1 MSTVCGTT
9 RFEYGDRV
17 KYVDG
22 GIRHELGLGTVLC
35 TDTFAPSEYMVQ
47 WDDGE
52 RDSYRVSQL
61 ILVQEAMS
69 SYAPAN
75 HRRI

>member
-1 MSTVCGTT
+1 MSILCVDT

-22 GIRHELGLGTVLC
+22 GIRHELGLGTVLGP
-35 TDTFAPSEYMVQ
+35 DPFAPLEYIVQ

-52 RDSYRVSQL
+52 RDSYRISQL
-61 ILVQEAMS
+61 ILVQEAMTV
-69 SYAPAN
+69 YAPAK
-75 HRRI
+75 R